1 MLSIG
6 NQWDS
11 VLREDLQSES
21 FARLQAFLDQEY
33 AARVYSAPSLI
44 L

>member
-21 FARLQAFLDQEY
+21 FAH
-33 AARVYSAPSLI
+33 LI
-44 L
+44 DVSNIGL